1 MFPLLSAWTRC
12 WRKQQNGRWFE
23 TSWRSYGVIVEQCYK
38 MRFRYHK
45 WLLLQLERFCI
56 YFTLSQDLL
65 SKLPS
70 GRWSVH
76 TNMYIYILLLLS
88 YSRNYYNFTIVI
100 LYINMDAIWLKG
112 IEGSRERVIHLQN
125 SVIAGPG
132 QWGMRDPRDCVHI
145 QHMDLALGH
154 DELKN
159 HINIERHTALT
170 IVSWPN
176 PKQWIMVHTSD
187 LMMISRQIIYIL
199 SVITREMGKLKTHSP
214 TYYILDIWENIL
226 DLTQTLDEIY
236 LTGIFKFNVFDKF
249 AKWC

>member
-1 MFPLLSAWTRC
+1 
-12 WRKQQNGRWFE
+12 
-23 TSWRSYGVIVEQCYK
+23 
-38 MRFRYHK
+38 
-45 WLLLQLERFCI
+45 
-56 YFTLSQDLL
+56 
-65 SKLPS
+65 
-70 GRWSVH
+70 
-76 TNMYIYILLLLS
+76 
-88 YSRNYYNFTIVI
+88 
-100 LYINMDAIWLKG
+100 MDAIWLKG

>member
-65 SKLPS
+65 LSKLPS
-70 GRWSVH
+70 GRWSVY
-76 TNMYIYILLLLS
+76 TNMYLYIYILFS
-88 YSRNYYNFTIVI
+88 YSRNYYNFTMVI

-132 QWGMRDPRDCVHI
+132 QWGMRDPRDCAHI
-145 QHMDLALGH
+145 QHMDPALGH

-159 HINIERHTALT
+159 HIDIERHTALT

-226 DLTQTLDEIY
+226 DRTQTLDEIY
-236 LTGIFKFNVFDKF
+236 LTGKFNVFDKF

>member
-65 SKLPS
+65 LSKLPS
-70 GRWSVH
+70 GRWSVY
-76 TNMYIYILLLLS
+76 TNMYLYMYILFS

-159 HINIERHTALT
+159 HIDIERHTALT

-187 LMMISRQIIYIL
+187 FMMISRQIIYIL

-226 DLTQTLDEIY
+226 DRTQTLDEIY
-236 LTGIFKFNVFDKF
+236 LTGKFNVFDKF

>member
-1 MFPLLSAWTRC
+1 M
-12 WRKQQNGRWFE
+12 
-23 TSWRSYGVIVEQCYK
+23 
-38 MRFRYHK
+38 
-45 WLLLQLERFCI
+45 
-56 YFTLSQDLL
+56 
-65 SKLPS
+65 
-70 GRWSVH
+70 
-76 TNMYIYILLLLS
+76 
-88 YSRNYYNFTIVI
+88 I

-112 IEGSRERVIHLQN
+112 IEGSQEWVIHLQN
-125 SVIAGPG
+125 SLIAGPG

-214 TYYILDIWENIL
+214 TYYILDILENIL